1 MSMSRRQ
8 FLATTSWS
16 VLAGAAY
23 ARHNLAQ
30 AEAAATPDVFTD
42 WGWVRSQFDLSPE
55 YLHLSQFFIVSH
67 PRPVREA
74 IERLRRAID
83 ANPFLAVEHGL
94 FDPPESNLP
103 WRAQQAAAN
112 YVGAKPEEIAL
123 VDSTT
128 EGLAL
133 VYHGLPLK
141 PGDEILAT
149 THDHY
154 VHHESIRLAA
164 QKLGATHRRVLLY
177 ARADAVTVDEVM
189 TNLRRAIA
197 PKTRVV
203 GLTWVHSGT
212 GVKLP
217 IRQLATVISEANRK
231 RAEKDRILLVVD
243 GVHGFGNQDESPVDM
258 GCDFFVA
265 GTHKWIFA
273 PRGTGIIW
281 ARTDNWARIRPTIP
295 TFSALGPSSPYDGW
309 IENKDPGATQA
320 NFVSPG
326 GFKAYEHQWAMPEA
340 FAFHQ
345 SIGRKRIAER
355 VAALNTQCKE
365 GLAGMPHVK
374 LHTPRAQELS
384 AGINC
389 FEIAGMTP
397 EAVVKTLLGKK
408 VIASSSPYKTS
419 YARLAPSLVN
429 DEQQVDQALRAV
441 HALS

>member
-1 MSMSRRQ
+1 MSISRRQ
-8 FLATTSWS
+8 FLASTAWS
-16 VLAGAAY
+16 ALAGAAS
-23 ARHNLAQ
+23 ACRSLPQ
-30 AEAAATPDVFTD
+30 AEVAETADAFND
-42 WGWVRSQFDLSPE
+42 WAWVRGQFDLTPE

-74 IERLRRAID
+74 IDRLRRAID
-83 ANPFLAVEHGL
+83 ANPFLTVEHGL
-94 FDPPESNLP
+94 FDTGDRNLP
-103 WRAQQAAAN
+103 WRAQRAAAD
-112 YVGAKPEEIAL
+112 YIDGRPEDIAL

-133 VYHGLPLK
+133 IYHGLSLK

-164 QKLGATHRRVLLY
+164 QKLGATWRRVPLY
-177 ARADAVTVDEVM
+177 ARPDAVTVDEV
-189 TNLRRAIA
+189 TASLRQAIA
-197 PKTRVV
+197 PRTRVV

-217 IRQLATVISEANRK
+217 IRKLAAVVSEANRK
-231 RAEKDRILLVVD
+231 RAENDRILLVVD
-243 GVHGFGNQDESPVDM
+243 GVHGFGNQDETPVEM

-273 PRGTGIIW
+273 PRGTGIVW
-281 ARTDNWARIRPTIP
+281 ARAEAWARIRPTIP
-295 TFSALGPSSPYDGW
+295 TFFGFAPYKGW
-309 IENKDPGATQA
+309 MENKDPGPTQA

-355 VAALNTQCKE
+355 IAALSTQCKE
-365 GLAGMPHVK
+365 GLARMSHIK
-374 LHTPRAQELS
+374 LHTPRSPELS

-389 FEIAGMTP
+389 FEVAGMAPAT
-397 EAVVKTLLGKK
+397 AVQKLLEKK
-408 VIASSSPYKTS
+408 VIASASPYKAS
-419 YARLAPSLVN
+419 YVRLAPSLVN
-429 DEQQVDQALRAV
+429 DEQQIDQALRAV
-441 HALS
+441 HALA